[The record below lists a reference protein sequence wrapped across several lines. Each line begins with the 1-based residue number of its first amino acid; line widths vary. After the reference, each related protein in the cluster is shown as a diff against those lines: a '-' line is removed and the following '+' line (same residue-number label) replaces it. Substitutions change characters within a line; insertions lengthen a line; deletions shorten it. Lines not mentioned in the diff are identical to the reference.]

1 MTRRIAALVVVCVI
15 ASAPAAAQSIKA
27 EAEVSAGRST
37 EQVNAGG
44 FHARLFGPIAKS
56 GWSMY
61 LEAAWDDVWKNE
73 TTDAF
78 GAAYPYDG
86 KLRAMEAYVERTFRP
101 SGGLFGVRAGRYRL
115 PFGISGRSDHAYN
128 GFVRAPL
135 IRYGSYWGLSN
146 TFMEAG
152 VDVVA
157 GVPSLYVETSV
168 SRQSDGGGAYS
179 RTGGGLDTVI
189 RAQGYTHGVIVGAS
203 YLRTQ
208 PNMTGDFVFGR
219 MKFSGADARWTIG
232 GIQVRGEWI
241 DGQSFNDV
249 ATRGGY
255 VDVIVHT
262 IGMGP
267 FTAVARTER
276 LDYDAGPYS
285 AYYRRLTVGGRFR
298 VTQSLGVQANV
309 LRQPRGPYGSKPT
322 AVDVGLTYS
331 VRF

>member
-1 MTRRIAALVVVCVI
+1 M
-15 ASAPAAAQSIKA
+15 
-27 EAEVSAGRST
+27 
-37 EQVNAGG
+37 
-44 FHARLFGPIAKS
+44 
-56 GWSMY
+56 
-61 LEAAWDDVWKNE
+61 E
-73 TTDAF
+73 T
-78 GAAYPYDG
+78 
-86 KLRAMEAYVERTFRP
+86 YVERTFRP
-101 SGGLFGVRAGRYRL
+101 SNGLLGIRAGRYRL

-152 VDVVA
+152 VDVMA
-157 GVPSLYVETSV
+157 GTPSLYVETSV
-168 SRQSDGGGAYS
+168 SRPSDAGRDYR
-179 RTGGGLDTVI
+179 RTSGLDTLV

-208 PNMTGDFVFGR
+208 PNIAGDFIFGR
-219 MKFSGADARWTIG
+219 MTFSGVDARWTVG
-232 GIQVRGEWI
+232 GIQLRGEWI
-241 DGQSFNDV
+241 DGQPFNDV

-285 AYYRRLTVGGRFR
+285 AYYRRVTIGGRLR
-298 VTQSLGVQANV
+298 VTQSLGVQLNL
-309 LRQPRGPYGSKPT
+309 LRQPRGPLGSKPT
-322 AVDVGLTYS
+322 ALDVGLTYS

>member
-1 MTRRIAALVVVCVI
+1 MTRRIAAVVI
-15 ASAPAAAQSIKA
+15 AMLSAGAPVSGQTIKA

-56 GWSMY
+56 GWSLY

-78 GAAYPYDG
+78 AAAYPYDG
-86 KLRAMEAYVERTFRP
+86 QLRPMEAYVERTFRP
-101 SGGLFGVRAGRYRL
+101 AGRLVGVRAGRYRL

-152 VDVVA
+152 VDVMA
-157 GVPSLYVETSV
+157 GTPSLYVETSV
-168 SRQSDGGGAYS
+168 SRPSDGGRDYRRAS
-179 RTGGGLDTVI
+179 GLDTVV
-189 RAQGYTHGVIVGAS
+189 RAQGYTHGVIIGVS
-203 YLRTQ
+203 HLRTQ
-208 PNMTGDFVFGR
+208 PNMVGDFVFGR
-219 MKFSGADARWTIG
+219 MKFTGVDGRWTLG
-232 GIQVRGEWI
+232 GIQLRGEWI
-241 DGQSFNDV
+241 DGQPFNDV

-255 VDVIVHT
+255 LDVIVHA

-285 AYYRRLTVGGRFR
+285 AYYRRLTVGGRLR

-309 LRQPRGPYGSKPT
+309 LRQPRGPFGSKPT
-322 AVDVGLTYS
+322 ALDVGLTYS
-331 VRF
+331 IRF